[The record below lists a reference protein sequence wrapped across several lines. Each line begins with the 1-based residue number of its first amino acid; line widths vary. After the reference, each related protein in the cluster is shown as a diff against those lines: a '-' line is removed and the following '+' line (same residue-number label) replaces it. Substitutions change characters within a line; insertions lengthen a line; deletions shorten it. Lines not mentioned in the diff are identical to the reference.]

1 MRRRQVFAA
10 SASFIALAL
19 VGCATVGNGPMQRVY
34 VESAAPGTTVRL
46 QGCGVLSTK
55 SAVTPA
61 TVWVSRR
68 STQCRLLFSVPGQED
83 QSFRL
88 IRHVSRHMSGYG
100 DALDDWCGDDAKNC
114 NSVNDLLGMGI
125 ASAVLLVP
133 ALAVD
138 FATGSMFELSPSR
151 ISHDLH

>member
-1 MRRRQVFAA
+1 MRRQQVFAA
-10 SASFIALAL
+10 SFLALAL
-19 VGCATVGNGPMQRVY
+19 AGCATVGNGPLQRVY

-46 QGCGVLSTK
+46 QKCGVLSTK

-88 IRHVSRHMSGYG
+88 TRHVSRVMRDYG
-100 DALDDWCGDDAKNC
+100 EMFSDWCRGDMKNC
-114 NSVNDLLGMGI
+114 NSSDDLLFMGI
-125 ASAVLLVP
+125 ASAVFLFP

-151 ISHDLH
+151 VSHDLH

>member
-10 SASFIALAL
+10 SFLAL
-19 VGCATVGNGPMQRVY
+19 GLAGCATVGNGPMQRVY
-34 VESAAPGTTVRL
+34 VESAAPGTTVRM

-68 STQCRLLFSVPGQED
+68 STQCRVLFTVPGQED
-83 QSFRL
+83 QSYRL
-88 IRHVSRHMSGYG
+88 IRHVSPVMRDYG
-100 DALDDWCGDDAKNC
+100 EIFSDWCRGDMKNC
-114 NSVNDLLGMGI
+114 NSGDDLLVLGI
-125 ASAVLLVP
+125 ASTVFLVP

-138 FATGSMFELSPSR
+138 FATGSMFELSPTR
-151 ISHDLH
+151 VGHDLH